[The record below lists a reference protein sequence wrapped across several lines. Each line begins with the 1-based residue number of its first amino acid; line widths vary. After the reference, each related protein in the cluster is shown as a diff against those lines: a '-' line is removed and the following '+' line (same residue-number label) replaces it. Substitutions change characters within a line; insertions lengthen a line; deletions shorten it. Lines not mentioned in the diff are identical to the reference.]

1 MSELTLPAGM
11 YITLNHKIVPSTGG
25 RTRALMMRTR
35 ILTERFGV
43 DTHLLTLDSELD
55 YTEIRRF
62 LVEHDELVE
71 GMHLHNLYDWLRARD
86 LTELDVGG
94 PHVPDE
100 LPPLVHTF
108 PEDVLHPD
116 GTVHYTRYLTKNTLL
131 ETARD
136 YRRPDGSVYL
146 RAPSLETVVKDTPF
160 LLVDANGRPVRHWRR
175 PGQLHTFWLTQFAAD
190 AERVFV
196 VADRRTIMPEIL
208 PFNDKRFHFF
218 LILHN
223 NHFLG
228 GGKHWNS
235 PVVPDYLPVLDR
247 IEDFDGMVTLTHQ
260 QRRDISDRWGATDN
274 LVVVPNATQLPEL
287 PVPLPPRERASFA
300 IVARLDPQKRL
311 SHAIEAFALV
321 VARRPEST
329 LRIFGEGR
337 ILPQLQDRIDRL
349 GLGEHVLLMGYDPRA
364 RETLLTSTAFLMTS
378 YKEGYPMAT
387 LEALSYGCPVVSY
400 DCKYGPG
407 EQVTDGVDGFI
418 VPDGD
423 VEAIAARIVELIDDP
438 ALVERLSKG
447 AYEKA
452 STLTWDSFAQ
462 TWIRAFE
469 SSVERKPLRIRGSEP
484 TLRVQSLGWMRKVRP
499 PGRGRRVHASAA
511 GFRGSRVFQIRAVL
525 RLVAPFPKDA
535 LDEAT
540 LSLDAIS
547 PDTGDVVAL
556 PLSVERR
563 RRAFHLA
570 SEFDLAELFAGLPED
585 AADLRLRL
593 RVVARNWAWQTELG
607 RPDSRRPNY
616 EVVFDRSGTLE
627 LHRGGSAREVASRE
641 RIVRA

>member
-1 MSELTLPAGM
+1 MSDLALPEGM

-25 RTRALMMRTR
+25 RTRALMMRNR

-43 DTHLLTLDSELD
+43 QTHLLTLDSELD
-55 YTEIRRF
+55 YAEIRRF
-62 LVEHDELVE
+62 LIDHDELVD

-86 LTELDVGG
+86 LTSLDIGG
-94 PHVPDE
+94 PHVPED

-108 PEDVLHPD
+108 PEDVLHAD
-116 GTVHYTRYLTKNTLL
+116 GTVHYTRYLTRNTLL

-160 LLVDANGRPVRHWRR
+160 LLVDADGRPVRRWRR
-175 PGQLHTFWLTQFAAD
+175 LGQLHTFWLKQFAGD
-190 AERVFV
+190 VERVFV
-196 VADRRTIMPEIL
+196 VADRRTIMREIL

-218 LILHN
+218 LVLHN
-223 NHFLG
+223 NHFMG

-235 PVVPDYLPVLDR
+235 PVVPDYLPVLER
-247 IEDFDGMVTLTHQ
+247 IQDFDGMVTLTHQ
-260 QRRDISDRWGATDN
+260 QRRDISERWGATDN

-287 PVPLPPRERASFA
+287 PDPLPARERASFA

-311 SHAIEAFALV
+311 GDAIAAFSLV
-321 VARRPEST
+321 VAQRPEAT

-337 ILPQLQDRIDRL
+337 ILPKLQRQIDRF

-364 RETLLTSTAFLMTS
+364 RESLLTSTAFLMTS

-407 EQVTDGVDGFI
+407 EQITDGVDGFI

-423 VEAIAARIVELIDDP
+423 VEAIAGRIVELIDDP

-447 AYEKA
+447 AYDKA
-452 STLTWDSFAQ
+452 TTLTWDSFAK

-469 SSVERKPLRIRGSEP
+469 SSVERKPQRVRGVEP
-484 TLRVQSLGWMRKVRP
+484 DLRVHTLGWVRKVKL
-499 PGRGRRVHASAA
+499 PGLGAVRASAA
-511 GFRGSRVFQIRAVL
+511 SFRDSRAFRVRAVL
-525 RLVAPFPKDA
+525 RLVHPFPKDA
-535 LDEAT
+535 LAEAQLT
-540 LSLDAIS
+540 LDAVC
-547 PDTGDVVAL
+547 PETGDIVPL

-563 RRAFHLA
+563 RRAFHLT
-570 SEFDLAELFAGLPED
+570 SEFDVADMFADLPQE
-585 AADLRLRL
+585 AGDLRLRL
-593 RVVARNWAWQTELG
+593 RVVARNWAWQTDLS
-607 RPDSRRPNY
+607 RPSSQRPNF
-616 EVVFDRSGTLE
+616 EVVFDRDGTLE
-627 LHRGGSAREVASRE
+627 LHRGGSAE
-641 RIVRA
+641 